1 METSREYIEGL
12 KKQIEAMTPL
22 EQACSAA
29 MLQVAELVV
38 ALMNERRWDAIE
50 AMQEMATEIFE
61 QAAEL
66 KHEKQTVQ

>member
-1 METSREYIEGL
+1 METGREYLEGL

-50 AMQEMATEIFE
+50 AMQEMSEEIFTQAE
-61 QAAEL
+61 QIRN
-66 KHEKQTVQ
+66 EKQTVQ